1 MLKIAHLQGGNFIF
15 RLFVFQNSL
24 FVQEPEGEP
33 FFRKQKRD
41 IAVCGEQASGDR
53 PGIAQ
58 AEHIPVRGGES
69 AVNDRVALRP
79 CFQDQLVK
87 PVFKFHGLKKRF
99 HELFRLKPA
108 WNSK

>member
-41 IAVCGEQASGDR
+41 IAVCGGEATVSRTCGR
-53 PGIAQ
+53 IALCPG
-58 AEHIPVRGGES
+58 
-69 AVNDRVALRP
+69 
-79 CFQDQLVK
+79 FQNQLVE
-87 PVFKFHGLKKRF
+87 P
-99 HELFRLKPA
+99 E
-108 WNSK
+108 